1 MEHPEMDDQ
10 IFSPQSTATG
20 GGTVELSTTQLWAPP
35 SHQPPQPRPSQPV
48 PNVPCLASN
57 LQQENIEQ
65 GAELW
70 R

>member
-1 MEHPEMDDQ
+1 MEHAEMNDQ
-10 IFSPQSTATG
+10 IFSPQSAATG
-20 GGTVELSTTQLWAPP
+20 GGTVELPTTGAQLRAPP
-35 SHQPPQPRPSQPV
+35 SHQPRPTQPV

-65 GAELW
+65 GEELW

>member
-1 MEHPEMDDQ
+1 MEHREIDDQ

-20 GGTVELSTTQLWAPP
+20 GGTVELPTSAQLRAPP
-35 SHQPPQPRPSQPV
+35 SHQPRPTQPV
-48 PNVPCLASN
+48 PNVPCLASS

-65 GAELW
+65 GEELW